1 MKILILGTTGQ
12 LAQAIALTCKDLGL
26 YYEQTTHQAS
36 EYVNDVF
43 THYLDFL
50 SLPKDLSFLSHYDV
64 IINTAAYTDV
74 GRSGVNKQACFQ
86 INAYAVQSMVN
97 ALTALKVAPLWIQFS
112 TDYVYGH
119 GKKSCAKT
127 ENEPIAPLNVYG
139 DSKALADQWLLASG
153 LPVWIFRT
161 AGLYDDLGINFQ
173 TKILQQLKD
182 GKCLSVCD
190 DQYSHRTRT
199 IWVARLVCAL
209 LRDSARHPTRYGFE
223 DVLPYGVYHLVEG
236 DCRSWYEWAVDIA
249 IEHGFK
255 PSMIQP
261 LNTSKIANVVRPQY
275 GHLSINKFLKQQRLS
290 DESLLLFVSSCY
302 ACNAGSSV
310 RL

>member
-12 LAQAIALTCKDLGL
+12 LAKAFALTCKDLGL

-97 ALTALKVAPLWIQFS
+97 ALTALKKPPLWIQFS

-139 DSKALADQWLLASG
+139 ESKALADHLLLTSG

-161 AGLYDDLGINFQ
+161 AGLYDDIGVNFQ
-173 TKILQQLKD
+173 TKILKKLYEGQLFF
-182 GKCLSVCD
+182 VYD

-199 IWVARLVCAL
+199 IWVARVICAL
-209 LRDSARHPTRYGFE
+209 LKDGFIGHTQRGFE

-236 DCRSWYEWAVDIA
+236 DCRSWHEWAVDIA
-249 IEHGFK
+249 IKYGFD
-255 PSMIQP
+255 PSMIQS
-261 LNTSKIANVVRPQY
+261 LNAPKIANVVRPQY
-275 GHLSINKFLKQQRLS
+275 GHLSMKKFLKQQRLS
-290 DESLLLFVSSCY
+290 DESLLSLFNESSC
-302 ACNAGSSV
+302 
-310 RL
+310 